1 MFSYALKRIIRGR
14 SAFLALF
21 LSVAVAATLFSG
33 ILQGADAVGASM
45 LSEALEATD
54 IDIVSSAEDRNLTR
68 TSLAEVEEAIGALE
82 HVSMVEH
89 LIRSV
94 ELVGGA
100 GIEVSVEGQNGS
112 LPFTIVSIA
121 SDSRLVG
128 GMAGVERLEDGVVYV
143 DVGSVNSTI
152 FHNGDPLTLKVPTYL
167 VGGNILDIQNRYLDV
182 RVGGVV
188 DVDDRLYSIAMGR
201 YGLFLR
207 ALLIGSGQIVR
218 REPHNLMF
226 MSEETFLS
234 WMRAIYAEHRRHT
247 RVLVAETVISLDRAV
262 LLNAWDI
269 QGSGRQVQLVF
280 EKVNSL
286 GARFGYVPQNYL
298 GELLDAVDLFSSR
311 MKTGTMLVAAPVFF
325 TAWYLGSTV
334 SEISL
339 GLRRREI
346 GLLFTR
352 GLTQSQV
359 LYMFLF
365 EALLVSFLSG
375 AAGVLLGAVIT
386 SLVMPGIGAAQVFGS
401 ASPLTV
407 GVSFAFSCS
416 IALVAMYWPAKRAL
430 GLSIVDAL
438 REHRGE
444 EEVSGSWHEPALA
457 LSLGAYRVVMLVLG
471 LTVEQFRPETS
482 NLVVFVLYSTW
493 WGVDYILTYIAPIL
507 FFWGAT
513 TLFIQHQPWF
523 HVFLDRLARLVV
535 GDAAQ
540 PSTLS
545 VRRNPRRTAA
555 AAFMAA
561 LILGYSVSVIGAIS
575 STDDYTERFT
585 RLTVGADASVWLFK
599 TEGAEGLAD
608 EIRDIE
614 GVESATQEA
623 WFDAE
628 SSLGVIPV
636 RMIDPAE
643 WGRVAYIEPDW
654 IGETGVFERMAEES
668 TNAIMERGAAWI
680 LGATVGS
687 QVLIKLGDRV
697 HTFTVVGL
705 FGREPGPGWT
715 IQDPTL
721 YIPKT
726 YDISEKYFSLTRILV
741 KLEGGAD
748 ASGLEE
754 RVRAL
759 DPNVEGVD
767 VAEALV
773 EGATA
778 NIFLA
783 GPRRVEEM
791 GVYFAAL
798 VSSMGVIVVIWTTL
812 MSRSK
817 EITVMAIRGFSAR
830 QLSAALV
837 VENLGTI
844 LFSVALGLG
853 VGMVMLRGE
862 NVVYNATYS
871 SVLMRRIVFPPLAQ
885 STLAAVVGMLI
896 LSTIVPILLSV
907 RHASQKPTWRIY

>member
-1 MFSYALKRIIRGR
+1 MFSYALKRITRGR
-14 SAFLALF
+14 YAFLAFF

-54 IDIVSSAEDRNLTR
+54 IDMVSSAEDRNLTR
-68 TSLAEVEEAIGALE
+68 TSLAEVEGAIGALE

-100 GIEVSVEGQNGS
+100 GIEVIVEGQNGS
-112 LPFTIVSIA
+112 IPFTIVSIA
-121 SDSRLVG
+121 PDSRLVG
-128 GMAGVERLEDGVVYV
+128 GIAGVERLEEGVVYV

-152 FHNGDPLTLKVPTYL
+152 FHSGDPLTLKVPTYL
-167 VGGNILDIQNRYLDV
+167 VGGNILDIQNRYLDI

-188 DVDDRLYSIAMGR
+188 EVDDRLYSIAMGR

-226 MSEETFLS
+226 MSEETFLG
-234 WMRAIYAEHRRHT
+234 WMRAIYAEHRRHA
-247 RVLVAETVISLDRAV
+247 RVLVAETVISLDRAA

-269 QGSGRQVQLVF
+269 QGSRRQAQLVF

-286 GARFGYVPQNYL
+286 GARFGYVPLNYL
-298 GELLDAVDLFSSR
+298 GDLLEVVDVFSSR

-334 SEISL
+334 SDISL

-352 GLTQSQV
+352 GLTQRQV
-359 LYMFLF
+359 LYSLLI
-365 EALLVSFLSG
+365 EALLVSLLSG
-375 AAGVLLGAVIT
+375 AIGVLLGASIT
-386 SLVMPGIGAAQVFGS
+386 SLVLPGMVVAHVFGS

-416 IALVAMYWPAKRAL
+416 IALMAIYWPAKRAI

-482 NLVVFVLYSTW
+482 NLIVFVLYSTW

-599 TEGAEGLAD
+599 TKGADGLAD
-608 EIRDIE
+608 EIRGIE
-614 GVESATQEA
+614 GVESATTEA
-623 WFDAE
+623 WFEAE

-636 RMIDPAE
+636 RIIDPDE
-643 WGRVAYIEPDW
+643 WSRVAYIESDW
-654 IGETGVFERMAEES
+654 IQETGVFETMAEEK
-668 TNAIMERGAAWI
+668 TNAIVERGAART

-687 QVLIKLGDRV
+687 KVLIKLGEVV

-715 IQDPTL
+715 TQDPTL
-721 YIPKT
+721 YIPKA
-726 YDISEKYFSLTRILV
+726 YEISEEDVSLTRILV
-741 KLEGGAD
+741 KLKRDAD
-748 ASGLEE
+748 ASVIED
-754 RVRAL
+754 RVRDL
-759 DPNVEGVD
+759 DPNIEGVD
-767 VAEALV
+767 FAESLV
-773 EGATA
+773 EGAMA
-778 NIFLA
+778 NVFLA

-791 GVYFAAL
+791 GVYFAVL
-798 VSSMGVIVVIWTTL
+798 VSSMGVVVIIWTAL

-817 EITVMAIRGFSAR
+817 EITVMAIRGFSFR

-844 LFSVALGLG
+844 LFSMALGLG

-862 NVVYNATYS
+862 NVVYNAAYS

-885 STLAAVVGMLI
+885 STLVVVVGMLI

-907 RHASQKPTWRIY
+907 RHASQKPTWRII